1 VGLHGRREG
10 AVTDEVAVA
19 KQFTTAFGRAP
30 AGVWTAPGRVN
41 LIGEHTDYNDG
52 FVLPLAIPQRVL
64 IAAAPAADALSTVR
78 SAQQPDTVGT
88 FTASSVEPGEV
99 TGWVAYVAGVFWALR
114 TAGHRVR
121 DLDMFLDGNVPLGA
135 GLSSSAAAECAVA
148 VALANLA
155 GMDLDPTELA
165 LQARRA
171 ENLFVGAPTGVMD
184 QMAAMHA
191 RHDHLLF
198 LDTRSLA
205 VEHVPFDLATCGL
218 ALLVVDTRAPHALV
232 DSEYAAR
239 RATCEDAAR
248 TLVVPAL
255 RDISLSDLAA
265 ALSAL
270 PDEVSRRRV
279 RHVVTENA
287 RVLDVVAMLRSG
299 ADPRDIGPVLTASHV
314 SLRDDF
320 EVTVPQLDVAV
331 DAALK
336 AGAYGARMTGGG
348 FGGCIIALINNA
360 DVASVVDVINEAFS
374 SAGFDR
380 PKAFTVEPSEGAS
393 RLS

>member
-1 VGLHGRREG
+1 
-10 AVTDEVAVA
+10 VTDPVAVA
-19 KQFTTAFGRAP
+19 EEFTASFGRAP
-30 AGVWTAPGRVN
+30 AGVWAAPGRVN

-52 FVLPLAIPQRVL
+52 FVLPLALPRRVL
-64 IAAAPAADALSTVR
+64 VAAARAVDALSTVR
-78 SAQQPDTVGT
+78 SAQQPDLVGT
-88 FTASSVEPGEV
+88 FAASSVEPGEV
-99 TGWVAYVAGVFWALR
+99 TGWAAYVAGVFWALR
-114 TAGHRVR
+114 RAGHPVA
-121 DLDMFLDGNVPLGA
+121 DLDLFLDGDVPLGA
-135 GLSSSAAAECAVA
+135 GLSSSAAVECAVA
-148 VALANLA
+148 IAVADLAEL
-155 GMDLDPTELA
+155 GLDATGLA

-191 RHDHLLF
+191 RQGHLLF

-205 VEHVPFDLATCGL
+205 VERVPFELSGHGL
-218 ALLVVDTRAPHALV
+218 TLLVVDTRSPHALV

-248 TLVVPAL
+248 TLGIPAL
-255 RDISLSDLAA
+255 RDVSLAHLAE
-265 ALSAL
+265 ALAAL
-270 PDEVSRRRV
+270 PDDVARRRV

-287 RVLDVVAMLRSG
+287 RVVDVVAMLRSG
-299 ADPRDIGPVLTASHV
+299 VDPRNIGPLLTASHA

-336 AGAYGARMTGGG
+336 AGAHGARMTGGG
-348 FGGCIIALINNA
+348 FGGCILALI
-360 DVASVVDVINEAFS
+360 DSVDATDAMEAIDDAFAHAGFAAPEAFV
-374 SAGFDR
+374 
-380 PKAFTVEPSEGAS
+380 VEPAEGAH